1 MEHSSTTAEGLVS
14 AARRSEEAF
23 EVTVAAPS
31 RADARADD
39 ELRGRVGR
47 YVMIERVGA
56 GAMGVVYSAYD
67 PELDR
72 KVAIKLLQPG
82 SDDEALQLRLVREAQ
97 AMARLSHPN
106 VVHVHDVGRH
116 SDRVFIAMEFVRGRS
131 LGSWLR
137 LAVAPRPWRE
147 TLELFVQAG
156 RGLRAAHDVGLVHR
170 DFKPDNILID
180 DLGTPKV
187 TDFGLA
193 RSADASASPGADAAT
208 RVTAREP
215 VEPVELEELALTRT
229 GALVGTPA
237 YMAPE
242 QHLGETAD
250 ARSDQFSY
258 CVSLYEA
265 LYGARPFTGDTV
277 YETVDA
283 VLSGQVAS
291 PPRSAAVPRWLRQVV
306 LRGLARAPEERWP
319 SMGAL
324 LEALTRGR
332 RAPRWP
338 WLAAAGVIAAGVGVG
353 VALSLQAR
361 AVESACEAEAAA
373 FGRVWSDARA
383 DAIERVFTATGGAL
397 RRGHVDARGRI
408 NDYGQAWGARWRASC
423 PRARPCWR
431 CAARALGRFRR
442 ARSQLSR
449 SPARGVSGALLEV
462 FEQADEAVVRRA
474 ISATEALTPVFMCSE
489 EQVAKNLIV
498 GEGDAAQAEALT
510 PRGASSR
517 VHAARLAG
525 RSGDAERACAALV
538 ARSAALGVPSLVA
551 ESSLEHGTLLRDMG
565 RHEDAERALL
575 EAWWAAVGCGHDVVA
590 FDAALELVTLVG
602 SALSRPEEGLVWHGN
617 AEAVLNRVGGGDEAR
632 ARLALR
638 RANLELERARYVEAR
653 ALFELALELSGRAR
667 GESDLTVATAL
678 AGLGRVQV
686 ALGDLDAA
694 VRSHARAIE
703 VRVAQLGPAHPLLAR
718 SHYNF
723 AKALLTSG
731 RAASAAAHF
740 REALAIKQRAFGPD
754 APALAGD
761 LLALGT
767 TLMDQLEYDEALAH
781 FERALELETSRGRDT
796 KLAGSVHSNIGEL
809 LRRRGELAAART
821 HLTHALELRE
831 RTLDPDDPRVA
842 YPLLSI
848 ARVDLAE
855 SAYDDAHARLSR
867 ALELRERGLGAN
879 NFRVAAPL
887 CLLAQVHQARG
898 ELARAR
904 AALERALPL
913 LEPVD
918 GERQQL
924 GECRFTMAR
933 QLAAERAPPAEVEAT
948 AQSALAAYADASENT
963 EEARAEVA
971 RWLAARAGEGE

>member
-116 SDRVFIAMEFVRGRS
+116 GDRVFIAMEFVRGRS

-137 LAVAPRPWRE
+137 FAVAPRPWRE

-306 LRGLARAPEERWP
+306 
-319 SMGAL
+319 
-324 LEALTRGR
+324 
-332 RAPRWP
+332 
-338 WLAAAGVIAAGVGVG
+338 
-353 VALSLQAR
+353 
-361 AVESACEAEAAA
+361 
-373 FGRVWSDARA
+373 
-383 DAIERVFTATGGAL
+383 
-397 RRGHVDARGRI
+397 
-408 NDYGQAWGARWRASC
+408 
-423 PRARPCWR
+423 
-431 CAARALGRFRR
+431 
-442 ARSQLSR
+442 
-449 SPARGVSGALLEV
+449 
-462 FEQADEAVVRRA
+462 
-474 ISATEALTPVFMCSE
+474 
-489 EQVAKNLIV
+489 
-498 GEGDAAQAEALT
+498 
-510 PRGASSR
+510 
-517 VHAARLAG
+517 
-525 RSGDAERACAALV
+525 
-538 ARSAALGVPSLVA
+538 
-551 ESSLEHGTLLRDMG
+551 
-565 RHEDAERALL
+565 
-575 EAWWAAVGCGHDVVA
+575 
-590 FDAALELVTLVG
+590 
-602 SALSRPEEGLVWHGN
+602 
-617 AEAVLNRVGGGDEAR
+617 
-632 ARLALR
+632 
-638 RANLELERARYVEAR
+638 
-653 ALFELALELSGRAR
+653 
-667 GESDLTVATAL
+667 
-678 AGLGRVQV
+678 
-686 ALGDLDAA
+686 
-694 VRSHARAIE
+694 
-703 VRVAQLGPAHPLLAR
+703 
-718 SHYNF
+718 
-723 AKALLTSG
+723 
-731 RAASAAAHF
+731 
-740 REALAIKQRAFGPD
+740 
-754 APALAGD
+754 
-761 LLALGT
+761 
-767 TLMDQLEYDEALAH
+767 
-781 FERALELETSRGRDT
+781 
-796 KLAGSVHSNIGEL
+796 
-809 LRRRGELAAART
+809 
-821 HLTHALELRE
+821 
-831 RTLDPDDPRVA
+831 
-842 YPLLSI
+842 
-848 ARVDLAE
+848 
-855 SAYDDAHARLSR
+855 
-867 ALELRERGLGAN
+867 
-879 NFRVAAPL
+879 
-887 CLLAQVHQARG
+887 
-898 ELARAR
+898 
-904 AALERALPL
+904 
-913 LEPVD
+913 
-918 GERQQL
+918 
-924 GECRFTMAR
+924 
-933 QLAAERAPPAEVEAT
+933 
-948 AQSALAAYADASENT
+948 
-963 EEARAEVA
+963 
-971 RWLAARAGEGE
+971 